1 MKTEITR
8 YVVQYKS
15 VYEAI
20 TGNWRDMDDK
30 YLSIQ
35 EAETHAKA
43 LRVVNNYVRVLKRQI
58 TETVV
63 A

>member
-15 VYEAI
+15 VYEAS
-20 TGNWRDMDDK
+20 GPWRDLDDAF
-30 YLSIQ
+30 LSIE
-35 EAETHAKA
+35 EAKHHADA
-43 LRVVNNYVRVLKRQI
+43 LRVVNKWVRVVRRQI

-63 A
+63 S